1 MALSDPLDISA
12 GSEDEREREQRV
24 SSQINDDRDRERE
37 DIKDVHD
44 IKKEPSIKLEEL
56 LSHILRFLST
66 ANNET
71 LAACL
76 VALCATTYVVLGRVG
91 LVLIGIVVGVVTH
104 ATWEEHSQDHIGDE
118 FKARDVERRRE
129 AGLRIAER
137 VLDWR
142 QSEND
147 KVNLPVDDSGTKSQ
161 SPGNLNY
168 SCFQPT
174 TEVALTN
181 LTDAVIQDYAF
192 TSFLLSISSHL
203 SRKRPADAFLD
214 FLTNSSSIVIV
225 FLNELSAGLTI
236 SANSGLEPSEALQ
249 QYLDQNPNSNLANVL
264 DISQQRRKLKAVAE
278 DILQTFLDPKAYN
291 CEPVRVFLREILAGI
306 CLETTVQSC
315 SKSDWINGWVVYL
328 LEEGEPELMNAIDAG
343 VGGAAT
349 SDDAKDSAVRTA
361 LDDKSKEIL
370 DSSSE
375 NTLHSK
381 GSLDHRRTVSRAEDA
396 MEEAMQE
403 AKRLTELI
411 AAEEAKRQR
420 EFGGSESSS
429 DTTARKP
436 TPTSSMSDLGAYAA
450 ASTPSIDGESP
461 QDGQPSN
468 QPIPEQTSSF
478 TTFDQII
485 GSQSPTA
492 LQSGHTRNRSEIPP
506 LTLHNANI
514 SIFDDSAPGEKGTI
528 RSKPTADYLLQVE
541 PASSQ
546 HPGWMIARKYA
557 DFETLHEVLR
567 RISVVSGVPE
577 FVEMYANVPPWKNS
591 SKTVLRGSLERYLRD
606 ALAHNRL
613 AESEGMKRFLEKDQ
627 GLSRSS
633 PGPRQGGFG
642 FPSPAA
648 FESMGK
654 GVLDVLSS
662 APKGAAGGGKALLGG
677 VTGVLGGVG
686 SLGQKRQI
694 SVGASKSAQ
703 SSNANLSRI
712 DSLASESGNS
722 FKSRVSQDVPRK
734 SVSDHSDSKPAPPL
748 PSRSSF
754 SSHSRSDT
762 TPASPLDAPN
772 EEAAS
777 LSMSEGPKS
786 PPSATQNPQT
796 PQPSEPELHLPPP
809 PSEIADD
816 YTAQQIHKPPSQP
829 QPPPPPSTSRKP
841 NNSPITEQE
850 TRVAIELFFAV
861 INELYNLSSA
871 WNIRRTLLNAAKS
884 YLLRPGNPNLE
895 AIRCLIQDTI
905 IEANTSDAGIAAHL
919 QKLRENALPTEEER
933 RRWERE
939 GERGEEEKL
948 ALRRKA
954 RRLLVE
960 KGMPQALMS
969 VMGAAASGEALGR
982 VFDCLQVERVARGL
996 MFALVLQ
1003 GVRAVTQ

>member
-1 MALSDPLDISA
+1 MALSDPLDLLA
-12 GSEDEREREQRV
+12 GSEEEKEKEPSV
-24 SSQINDDRDRERE
+24 NSQINDDKNKEKK
-37 DIKDVHD
+37 DIKDLQD
-44 IKKEPSIKLEEL
+44 IRTEFSVKLQEL
-56 LSHILRFLST
+56 LSYILRFLST

-91 LVLIGIVVGVVTH
+91 LVLIGIIGGVVLH
-104 ATWEEHSQDHIGDE
+104 ATWEENSQNHMGNE
-118 FKARDVERRRE
+118 FKVRDVRRRE
-129 AGLRIAER
+129 TGLRIAER

-142 QSEND
+142 ESKNTQVDLS
-147 KVNLPVDDSGTKSQ
+147 VDDSKTRSPSQ
-161 SPGNLNY
+161 GSLNY
-168 SCFQPT
+168 SCFRPT
-174 TEVALTN
+174 TEAALTT
-181 LTDAVIQDYAF
+181 LTDTVIQDYVKWWYGLVLPEDASFPSACRQAF
-192 TSFLLSISSHL
+192 TDFLLSISSHL

-225 FLNELSAGLTI
+225 FLNELSAGLMI
-236 SANSGLEPSEALQ
+236 SSNSGLEPSDALQ

-264 DISQQRRKLKAVAE
+264 DMSQQRRKLKAVAE
-278 DILQTFLDPKAYN
+278 DILQTFLDPKAYD

-315 SKSDWINGWVVYL
+315 SKSDWINGWIVYL

-343 VGGAAT
+343 VGRAAT
-349 SDDAKDSAVRTA
+349 SDDAKGSAVRTA
-361 LDDKSKEIL
+361 LDEESAEII

-375 NTLHSK
+375 NRPHSIEK
-381 GSLDHRRTVSRAEDA
+381 LDHKRTVSRAEDA

-411 AAEEAKRQR
+411 VAEEAKRQR
-420 EFGGSESSS
+420 DSGGSESSS

-450 ASTPSIDGESP
+450 STPSLDGEIP

-468 QPIPEQTSSF
+468 QPFPEQTSSF

-485 GSQSPTA
+485 GSQPPTA
-492 LQSGHTRNRSEIPP
+492 LQPGHTRTRSEIPP
-506 LTLHNANI
+506 LTLHNASI
-514 SIFDDSAPGEKGTI
+514 SIFDDSVSGEKGTI

-577 FVEMYANVPPWKNS
+577 FVEKQASVPPWKNNT
-591 SKTVLRGSLERYLRD
+591 KTVLRGSLERYLRD
-606 ALAHNRL
+606 ALAYNRL

-633 PGPRQGGFG
+633 PGPKQGGFG

-662 APKGAAGGGKALLGG
+662 APKGAAGGGKAILGG

-686 SLGQKRQI
+686 SLGQKRQT
-694 SVGASKSAQ
+694 SVGANKSAQ
-703 SSNANLSRI
+703 SSHANLTRI

-734 SVSDHSDSKPAPPL
+734 SVSDQLEGEPAPPL
-748 PSRSSF
+748 PSRPSS
-754 SSHSRSDT
+754 SSHSRNDT
-762 TPASPLDAPN
+762 ITTSPLDAPDG
-772 EEAAS
+772 EAARMS
-777 LSMSEGPKS
+777 ISEGQNS
-786 PPSATQNPQT
+786 APSAAQNPQI

-816 YTAQQIHKPPSQP
+816 YTTQQIHKSPSQP
-829 QPPPPPSTSRKP
+829 QPPQPPSTSRKP
-841 NNSPITEQE
+841 DNSQITEQE

-919 QKLRENALPTEEER
+919 QKLRENALPTDEER
-933 RRWERE
+933 RR
-939 GERGEEEKL
+939 
-948 ALRRKA
+948 
-954 RRLLVE
+954 
-960 KGMPQALMS
+960 
-969 VMGAAASGEALGR
+969 
-982 VFDCLQVERVARGL
+982 
-996 MFALVLQ
+996 
-1003 GVRAVTQ
+1003 